1 MTVLYLHLKA
11 CTTLNNISN
20 RTEFLPPF
28 HYFPHISR
36 HTFYGTE
43 CFCSLPLEMCMLK
56 PSLAVFT
63 SGASKEVTEVKW
75 FHRVSV
81 LIRRD
86 NIELSVS
93 PPTTS
98 RQEEF
103 MLAHSKM
110 AKRRG
115 LTRNWKCWHPNL
127 EPLNSRTVR
136 K

>member
-20 RTEFLPPF
+20 RTEFSSSLSL
-28 HYFPHISR
+28 FPSYL
-36 HTFYGTE
+36 TTYFYGTE
-43 CFCSLPLEMCMLK
+43 CFCSPPLEMCMLK

-63 SGASKEVTEVKW
+63 NGASKEVIEVKW

-93 PPTTS
+93 PPATS

-103 MLAHSKM
+103 MLAHSKI